1 MKNEIVLKPSHWAFV
16 SGGKDSLYMLN
27 LILHNLDKYPLDGVV
42 HFELEIDYPFIKNVI
57 NYMESECKRFGIPF
71 FRIKPRTKWI
81 DFYNKY
87 GFPTCKARW
96 CNSKYKLDCLKQ
108 LDEYLNT
115 YGCYTVSYIGYCAD
129 EVKRYSKRALLDGKE
144 QYPLVE
150 AGIAENTILDWAK
163 KQPIFNDYY
172 KYNRRCGCMYCP
184 LQSMQD
190 TAYLMKYYPAEYKQM
205 IAYAKA
211 TEEMREET
219 LGRPFSVWTS
229 NPKYNT
235 EYRDKRV
242 REVYLPKLEEQLKR
256 AERGT
261 YVRYT
266 EY

>member
-87 GFPTCKARW
+87 GFPIRIARW
-96 CNSKYKLDCLKQ
+96 CNSMYKLDSIKQ
-108 LDEYLNT
+108 LEEFLASNN
-115 YGCYTVSYIGYCAD
+115 CYVVNYIGYCAD
-129 EVKRYSKRALLDGKE
+129 ESNRAETKIQQKRKNI
-144 QYPLVE
+144 YPL
-150 AGIAENTILDWAK
+150 IENNCMEDDILEWAK

-184 LQSMQD
+184 LQSMQN

-219 LGRPFSVWTS
+219 LGRLFSVWSS

-242 REVYLPKLEEQLKR
+242 REVYLPKLEEIALIDKR
-256 AERGT
+256 ISIT
-261 YVRYT
+261 LQSSL
-266 EY
+266 